1 MPPVSIEGFLAV
13 DIRLGTVISVETFP
27 EARKPAYKL
36 TVDFGPEIGVKSSSA
51 QITELYKPD
60 ELIGRQVFGVVN
72 LPPRRIGPFVSEVL
86 VLGVTDA
93 QGRVTLARVDHPAAN
108 GSRMH

>member
-1 MPPVSIEGFLAV
+1 MTSISLEAFQAV
-13 DIRLGTVISVETFP
+13 DIRLGTVMSAEPFP

-36 TVDFGPEIGVKSSSA
+36 RIDFGPEIGVKQSSA
-51 QITELYKPD
+51 QLTHLYTPEELV
-60 ELIGRQVFGVVN
+60 GRQVFGVVN
-72 LPPRRIGPFVSEVL
+72 LAPRRIGPFVSEVL

-93 QGRVTLARVDHPAAN
+93 EGRVILARVDLPAAN

>member
-1 MPPVSIEGFLAV
+1 MAVISIEEFQAV
-13 DIRLGTVISVETFP
+13 DIRLGTITSAEPFP

-36 TVDFGPEIGVKSSSA
+36 KIDFGPEVGTKQSSA
-51 QITELYKPD
+51 QITHLYTCEELV
-60 ELIGRQVFGVVN
+60 GRQVFGVVN
-72 LPPRRIGPFVSEVL
+72 VAPRRIGPFVSEVL

-93 QGRVTLARVDHPAAN
+93 EGRVILSNVDRAAVN